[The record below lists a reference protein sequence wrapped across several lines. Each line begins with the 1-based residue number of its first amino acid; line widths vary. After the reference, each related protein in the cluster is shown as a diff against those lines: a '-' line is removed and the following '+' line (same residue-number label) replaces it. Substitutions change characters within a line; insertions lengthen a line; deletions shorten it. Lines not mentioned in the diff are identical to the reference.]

1 MHGKFLGRIPL
12 MVSDANLVVA
22 AVALEDVEGAD
33 AVEISSIDS
42 FQGREAECVIISTVR
57 SNARRGVGF
66 LSDNRRMNV
75 AVTRGK
81 RHVTII
87 GDDKTIMG
95 DAFLRRLVEHIE
107 ANAAAVIPRVDL
119 FAPVAAT

>member
-1 MHGKFLGRIPL
+1 
-12 MVSDANLVVA
+12 
-22 AVALEDVEGAD
+22 
-33 AVEISSIDS
+33 
-42 FQGREAECVIISTVR
+42 
-57 SNARRGVGF
+57 
-66 LSDNRRMNV
+66 
-75 AVTRGK
+75 VTRGK